1 VVSQY
6 NQVSRCA
13 DEDAISA
20 YFDSRDSSSAPP
32 LAAPVAFSPEFS
44 DSVEHGVEYRR
55 AGPVPAGM
63 YYVVIDNSLSALYV
77 VAPAQPAGGLGDAA
91 AVGGALDVGGRP

>member
-1 VVSQY
+1 VVPQY

-32 LAAPVAFSPEFS
+32 LAAPVAFSAEFS
-44 DSVEHGVEYRR
+44 DPVEQGMEYRR

-63 YYVVIDNSLSALYV
+63 YYVVIDNTPSALYV
-77 VAPAQPAGGLGDAA
+77 VAPAQPAGGLGNAA